1 MTAVYRAP
9 WVVPLAGAPVADGAV
24 AVEGSRIAAV
34 GPAPEVLASRP
45 DARVE
50 ELPGCILAPGLVN
63 AHTHLEYEGYGGFG
77 DGLAFGPWLRDHIA
91 RKRRLVD
98 GDARALALLGA
109 RACLACGVTTVA
121 DASFAGEAVAAASEA
136 GLRAVVALEAFGGS
150 GADPVAVADDL
161 DARLAARATEAGD
174 LVELAVSPHAPYT
187 VAPDAF
193 AEIVTRARARGL
205 RVITH
210 LAESRAE
217 IDALRDGSGPLA
229 GHADGIPPSV
239 RPFGRHPVAELAA
252 RGLLGPETLAVH
264 VVQVGPDEIALL
276 AEAGCAVAHCPRSN
290 ALLGCGTAPLAEL
303 RAAGLRVGVGTD
315 SPASALSF
323 DLFEELRAVLAAAR
337 ARAGDP
343 GALGAPELLR
353 LATIGGAEALGLGHL
368 VGTLEPGKEADLV
381 AVELGQSAFWP
392 TDDPAAALVL
402 GGRPDLVRLTVIS
415 GAVRYRA
422 GDGSVEQARARVAE
436 ARARMLRLPT

>member
-1 MTAVYRAP
+1 VTAVYRAP
-9 WVVPLAGAPVADGAV
+9 WVVPVAGAPVADGAV

-34 GPAPEVLASRP
+34 GPADDVLASWPRAGLE
-45 DARVE
+45 D
-50 ELPGCILAPGLVN
+50 LPGCILAPGLVN
-63 AHTHLEYEGYGGFG
+63 AHTHLEYAGYGGFG

-98 GDARALALLGA
+98 GDARALAVLGA
-109 RACLACGVTTVA
+109 RACLAGGATTVA
-121 DASFAGEAVAAASEA
+121 DASFAGEAVGAATET
-136 GLRAVVALEAFGGS
+136 GLRAIVALEAFGG
-150 GADPVAVADDL
+150 GDADPVAVADDL
-161 DARLAARATEAGD
+161 DARLATRAGEAGP

-187 VAPDAF
+187 VAPDVF
-193 AEIVTRARARGL
+193 AEIVRRARAAGR

-217 IDALRDGSGPLA
+217 IDALRDGSGPVA
-229 GHADGIPPSV
+229 WGPVPV
-239 RPFGRHPVAELAA
+239 EPFGRHPVAELAG
-252 RGLLGPETLAVH
+252 RGLLGSETLAVH
-264 VVQVGPDEIALL
+264 VVHVGPEEIALL

-323 DLFEELRAVLAAAR
+323 DLFEELRTALAAAR

-343 GALGAPELLR
+343 GALTTSELLG
-353 LATIGGAEALGLGHL
+353 LATLGGAEALGLDDL

-381 AVELGQSAFWP
+381 AVELGRSAFWP
-392 TDDPAAALVL
+392 TDDPVSALVL
-402 GGRPDLVRLTVIS
+402 GGRPELVRITVVS
-415 GAVRYRA
+415 GAVRYRS
-422 GDGSVEQARARVAE
+422 GDGSVDEARVRAAE
-436 ARARMLRLPT
+436 ARARMLLLPT

>member
-1 MTAVYRAP
+1 VTAVYRAP
-9 WVVPLAGAPVADGAV
+9 WVVPVAGAPVADGAV

-34 GPAPEVLASRP
+34 GPAAEVLASRP
-45 DARVE
+45 QARVE
-50 ELPGCILAPGLVN
+50 ELFGCILAPGLVN
-63 AHTHLEYEGYGGFG
+63 AHTHLEYAGYGGFG
-77 DGLAFGPWLRDHIA
+77 DGLAFGPWLHDHIA

-98 GDARALALLGA
+98 GDARALAVLGA
-109 RACLACGVTTVA
+109 RACLAGGVTTVA
-121 DASFAGEAVAAASEA
+121 DASFAGEAVGAATEA

-187 VAPDAF
+187 VAPDVF

-217 IDALRDGSGPLA
+217 IDALRDGSGPLL
-229 GHADGIPPSV
+229 GHADGAPPPV

-264 VVQVGPDEIALL
+264 VVHVGPDEIALL

-337 ARAGDP
+337 ARAEDP
-343 GALGAPELLR
+343 GALRAPDLLR

-381 AVELGQSAFWP
+381 AVELGRTAFWP

-402 GGRPDLVRLTVIS
+402 GGRPDLVRLTLVS

-422 GDGSVEQARARVAE
+422 GDGSVEQARARAAE

>member
-9 WVVPLAGAPVADGAV
+9 WVVPVAGAPVADGAV

-34 GPAPEVLASRP
+34 GPAAEVRASRP
-45 DARVE
+45 EAPVE

-63 AHTHLEYEGYGGFG
+63 AHTHLEYSGYGGFG
-77 DGLAFGPWLRDHIA
+77 DGLAFGPWLHDHIA

-98 GDARALALLGA
+98 GDARALAVLGA
-109 RACLACGVTTVA
+109 RACLAGGVTTVA
-121 DASFAGEAVAAASEA
+121 DASFAGEAVGAATEA
-136 GLRAVVALEAFGGS
+136 GLRAVVALEAFGGT

-187 VAPDAF
+187 VAPDVF

-217 IDALRDGSGPLA
+217 VDALREGSGPLVT
-229 GHADGIPPSV
+229 HADGIPPPV

-264 VVQVGPDEIALL
+264 VVQVGPEEIALL

-343 GALGAPELLR
+343 GALRTPELLR
-353 LATIGGAEALGLGHL
+353 LATSGGAEALGLGHL

-381 AVELGQSAFWP
+381 AVELGRTAFWP

-402 GGRPDLVRLTVIS
+402 GGRPDLVRLTLVS